1 MNRSQRRKIEKKIK
15 RMDEKSQKI
24 NIFRALLTMN
34 DNELLLSLRSVNPV
48 VANSLVKFIM
58 PKSLKTISVAPQAI
72 NDQMNFNDSILW
84 TLMICKDYSIYIEKY
99 LEYRSEYEKKLLTGE
114 YLLAKSIINQ
124 IISEC
129 GMSIWACGQ
138 LLILEECIDGLEGNK
153 KLLGE
158 FLDCAKGNTLVSTLL
173 EFLSYKA
180 EVNTSLNNYNE
191 KTDRFIKL
199 FDEDIVST
207 YFSYKFK
214 IQDVEFT
221 ENLKIVLQVESQLSI
236 IDLYNSYVDILQRAA
251 VNGYELRNNVID
263 EIASFNKKTNDFRI
277 CNLLI
282 YLSKVDS
289 VHCDESVAKIIES
302 YTCGEFN
309 YVEKSLTEYLTNN
322 PNDYQMW
329 IMLIKTCIYMGK
341 KPEIDYDIIQDLFSL
356 YSIDGECLSSQVKLQ
371 GVLKKYSDI
380 SWRYKLLNT
389 INRKLKHIE
398 NVDKYIA
405 ISLLNEHHI
414 TPSFVKMLPDYEIH
428 KKIMQE
434 LVSIMPNTTSLF
446 NNHKLEHNSIDIT
459 LFRSYL
465 FSADDLCEKGEYNQ
479 AEGLLTKIKS
489 LEIYNRSYVKEKVIR
504 RLFSIYDKT
513 NQIDRAVS
521 LIVNSYFED
530 ENLIKRCSLVQL
542 IERIKCSSNRDIYRV
557 IDYPIFVYISNK
569 LDIKEQ
575 RIAFSNYL
583 DANGVVTK
591 EELLK
596 LVAVNDERYIFFMEK
611 ICTLNVIKRH
621 VRLAKGSAVATAIRI
636 TILQELI
643 KLNPKGKKEYLS
655 EISSITTKRE
665 INNRVRQVT
674 QHKIKVDVDKIK
686 EEKREIFEENFEK
699 YLEIKSFDF
708 ELAGYDVNDSLNID
722 SIKKIVFSMNEQI
735 RQSKQYSQ
743 TILALKDFISD
754 VEYEFLRNEK
764 YGLDNYLSSR
774 IRHGYCKAQLT
785 KELREHHLLLSTADD
800 DSEQYDVSQYWDA
813 KVSNEQ
819 EKDYQ
824 LIKRALSEFTHDIE
838 CKIKEIRREWIRI
851 RINKNEVGMF
861 DFTSFL
867 GAMLVIDRDNIIDFD
882 MMFNTLVNS
891 LWDVTET
898 NLCIIRKRIQD
909 ELKPFFYKKLNELEQ
924 SIKLQENTSV
934 GDISQEI
941 LSSITK
947 CRARIATVM
956 TEFENFFYRDDVV
969 YDDFCLQ
976 ELATTCIGIER
987 QIHADFDNINLK
999 TNIVGNEKIVGST
1012 FSDFVEIIIL
1022 LMNNAIT
1029 HAGFDDMHILDLVL
1043 NFSLGGKTKEA
1054 MDVQK
1059 TLIQSGKG
1067 WPVDKLLLLSV
1078 ENNLAAEKDITQI
1091 RDRVQYIFDNAK
1103 DVQTLKKYSI
1113 SEGGSGIYKIYKT
1126 INYNVRVP
1134 YVILYSIE
1142 DSFKLFLAVNASD
1155 LIV

>member
-1 MNRSQRRKIEKKIK
+1 MNRRQRRKIEKKIK
-15 RMDEKSQKI
+15 RMDERSQKI
-24 NIFRALLTMN
+24 NIFRALLTMG
-34 DNELLLSLRSVNPV
+34 DNGLFSSLRSVNPV
-48 VANSLVKFIM
+48 VASSLVKFIM
-58 PKSLKTISVAPQAI
+58 PKSLKTISIAPQAI
-72 NDQMNFNDSILW
+72 NDQMSFDDSILW
-84 TLMICKDYSIYIEKY
+84 TLMILEDYSICIEKY
-99 LEYRSEYEKKLLTGE
+99 LEYRLEYEKKLLTCD
-114 YLLAKSIINQ
+114 YLLAKSILNQ

-138 LLILEECIDGLEGNK
+138 LLVLEEGIDGLEGNK
-153 KLLGE
+153 KLLGG
-158 FLDCAKGNTLVSTLL
+158 FLEYAKGNTLVSTLL

-180 EVNTSLNNYNE
+180 EANTSLNNYNE

-207 YFSYKFK
+207 YFSYKLR

-221 ENLKIVLQVESQLSI
+221 EDLKIVLQVDCQLSI
-236 IDLYNSYVDILQRAA
+236 IDLYNSYVDILQRAT
-251 VNGYELRNNVID
+251 VNGYKLRNNVVD
-263 EIASFNKKTNDFRI
+263 EIISFNKKTNDFRI

-282 YLSKVDS
+282 YLNKVDS
-289 VHCDESVAKIIES
+289 IHCDEDVAQIIES
-302 YTCGEFN
+302 YTCGEFG
-309 YVEKSLTEYLTNN
+309 YVEKSLTEYLANH
-322 PNDYQMW
+322 PYDYQMW
-329 IMLIKTCIYMGK
+329 ILLIKNYIYMGK
-341 KPEIDYDIIQDLFSL
+341 KPDIDYDIIRDLFSL
-356 YSIDGECLSSQVKLQ
+356 NSIDNECILSQVKLQ
-371 GVLKKYSDI
+371 GALKKYSDI

-389 INRKLKHIE
+389 INRKLKYIE
-398 NVDKYIA
+398 NIDKYIA
-405 ISLLNEHHI
+405 ISLLNEHQI
-414 TPSFVKMLPDYEIH
+414 TPLFIKMLPGYEMH
-428 KKIMQE
+428 EKTMHE
-434 LVSIMPNTTSLF
+434 LSTVMPNTTSLF
-446 NNHKLEHNSIDIT
+446 KNYKMEGNGSDIA

-465 FSADDLCEKGEYNQ
+465 FSADNLCERGEYIQ
-479 AEGLLTKIKS
+479 AEALLAKIKS
-489 LEIYNRSYVKEKVIR
+489 LEIYNRSYIKEKVIR
-504 RLFSIYDKT
+504 RLFSVYDKT
-513 NQIDRAVS
+513 NQIDKAVE
-521 LIVNSYFED
+521 LIVDSYFED
-530 ENLIKRCSLVQL
+530 ENLIKRCSLMRL
-542 IERIKCSSNRDIYRV
+542 IERIKCSSNRDIYRL

-583 DANGVVTK
+583 DANGVKTR
-591 EELLK
+591 EELLN
-596 LVAVNDERYIFFMEK
+596 LVAVDDERNIFFMEK

-621 VRLAKGSAVATAIRI
+621 VRLAKGSAAATAIRI

-643 KLNPKGKKEYLS
+643 KLNPKEKKEYLS

-674 QHKIKVDVDKIK
+674 QHKIKVDVDRIK
-686 EEKREIFEENFEK
+686 DEKREIFEENFNK

-708 ELAGYDVNDSLNID
+708 EFAGYDVNDMINID
-722 SIKKIVFSMNEQI
+722 SIKKIVSSMNEQI
-735 RQSKQYSQ
+735 KQNKQYSQ

-819 EKDYQ
+819 EKDYA
-824 LIKRALSEFTHDIE
+824 LIKSALSEFTHDIE
-838 CKIKEIRREWIRI
+838 SKIREIRREWIRI

-861 DFTSFL
+861 DYTSFL
-867 GAMLVIDRDNIIDFD
+867 GTFLVIDRDNIIDFD
-882 MMFNTLVNS
+882 MMFNTLIKG

-898 NLCIIRKRIQD
+898 NLCIIRMRIQD

-924 SIKLQENTSV
+924 KIKLQENTSV

-941 LSSITK
+941 LLSITK
-947 CRARIATVM
+947 CRARIASVM

-976 ELATTCIGIER
+976 DLATTCMGIER
-987 QIHADFDNINLK
+987 QIHADFDNIKLK
-999 TNIVGNEKIVGST
+999 TNIVGNDKIVGSA

-1029 HAGFDDMHILDLVL
+1029 HAGFEDMHMLDLVL
-1043 NFSLGGKTKEA
+1043 NFSLGIETE
-1054 MDVQK
+1054 DVLEIQK
-1059 TLIQSGKG
+1059 NLLQSGKD
-1067 WPVDKLLLLSV
+1067 WPADSLLLLSV
-1078 ENNLAAEKDITQI
+1078 ENNLADEKDIIQI
-1091 RDRVQYIFDNAK
+1091 RNRVQYIFDNAK

-1126 INYNVRVP
+1126 ISYNVRAP
-1134 YVILYSIE
+1134 YVILFSIE
-1142 DSFKLFLAVNASD
+1142 DTFKLVLAVNASE